1 MTPTVKFSALL
12 CASASLFFLS
22 SNNAFAL
29 GTLANTPI
37 SNTATLAYD
46 VNGVSQ
52 PNITSPAATFLVDN
66 KANLDVAT
74 SNSPTIVAPAQLQA
88 VTTFTVTNLGN
99 AVQDYA
105 LTGGNVVGAATVF
118 GSPDTFDALACNT
131 FVETNG
137 IAGYQAGVDNALF
150 IDELAP
156 DASKDVY
163 VVCSIPAAIPTNQQA
178 VTELTAVTRAGV
190 TAGLG
195 AVLTQSAGI
204 DNPAV
209 VDIVFADP
217 VTLTN
222 ALGTVPAQ
230 TPRDATA
237 FARNAYRVA
246 AVVVTVNKTATCS
259 PAAALPADSCSEAKT
274 GTVITYQLLISVTGS
289 GSADALV
296 ITDPLPANLTY
307 AGSLIVPPSAVSSD
321 FGVTTPNTLTVNF
334 GSVVAPATLTIQF
347 NATIN

>member
-1 MTPTVKFSALL
+1 MTPTVKLSALV
-12 CASASLFFLS
+12 CALASLFFLG
-22 SNNAFAL
+22 SNSAFAL

-37 SNTATLAYD
+37 SNTATLVYD

-66 KANLDVAT
+66 KVNLDVAT
-74 SNSPTIVAPAQLQA
+74 SNSPTIVTPAQSQA
-88 VTTFTVTNLGN
+88 VNTFTVTNLGN

-118 GSPDTFDALACNT
+118 GSADTFDALACNT

-137 IAGYQAGVDNALF
+137 IAGYQAGVDTAPF

-217 VTLTN
+217 VTIAN

-246 AVVVTVNKTATCS
+246 AVAVTVNKAATCS
-259 PAAALPADSCSEAKT
+259 PAPANCSAAKT
-274 GTVITYQLLISVTGS
+274 GTVITYQLLVTITGS

-307 AGSLIVPPSAVSSD
+307 SGSLIVSPSATSSD

-334 GSVVAPATLTIQF
+334 GNITAPANLTIQF